1 MPEFELAKNKNI
13 LKMFRKENTILI
25 YVVLVAIFLG
35 IIFASFFVF
44 YNNHVNSSTIQSGV
58 FIKGTNVSGLTK
70 EQAIETISKALEGQM
85 NEHIILKYKN
95 YEYYVAIEQ
104 IEAEF
109 DIEASVEFAY
119 NIARNGSLIQNV
131 KDYIAVLMTHID
143 IDPILK
149 YNNQAL
155 QKYIEDIEAKL
166 PDQLEQSSFYLEDD
180 DELVIT
186 NGKIGAGIYVDDL
199 KETIVSALQDISYSN
214 MYIDIPTY
222 EKYPEEIDVD
232 KIHDEIYVEAKSAY
246 YTTDPYMVYPHV
258 VGVDFNV
265 EGVKQHIKDNP
276 NVDEYIIGLD
286 LTIPEVVTDNIGME
300 AFPHLLATYSTKYVN
315 NANRTTN
322 LRLASNKINGEVVMP
337 GETFSFNKVVG
348 KRTESAGY
356 KNAAIFQDGQVTD
369 GLAGGICQIS
379 STLYNAVLFADMT
392 ITSRRNHMFVPSYV
406 VGGRDATVVWGST
419 DFKFKNERDYPIKI
433 ESSVTNGLTTISIY
447 GFRRETEYDISI
459 ETQLVKTI
467 KYKTEYQKKSGYSK
481 GQIIQS
487 GANGSVVDSWRV
499 YKLNGEIIKREKL
512 SRDTYN
518 AQNRIIAK

>member
-1 MPEFELAKNKNI
+1 MPKFELAENKNI
-13 LKMFRKENTILI
+13 VKMFRRDNTILI
-25 YVVLVAIFLG
+25 YVILVAIFVG
-35 IIFASFFVF
+35 IIFASFFAF
-44 YNNHVNSSTIQSGV
+44 YYNHMNSNTIQSGV

-70 EQAIETISKALEGQM
+70 EQAANAIREALKNQM

-109 DIEASVEFAY
+109 DIEASVNFAY
-119 NIARNGSLIQNV
+119 NIARNGTLIQNV

-149 YNNQAL
+149 YNKQAL
-155 QKYIEDIEAKL
+155 QDYLEDIETKL

-186 NGKIGAGIYVDDL
+186 NGKIGAGIYFDDL
-199 KETIVSALQDISYSN
+199 KKTIIAALQDISYSK

-222 EKYPEEIDVD
+222 DKYPEPINVES
-232 KIHDEIYVEAKSAY
+232 IHDEIFVEPQNAY
-246 YTTDPYMVYPHV
+246 FTTDPYMVYPHV
-258 VGVDFNV
+258 VGVDFDI
-265 EGVKQHIKDNP
+265 EKVKNHIAENP
-276 NVDEYIIGLD
+276 NVEEYIIELGLTTPD
-286 LTIPEVVTDNIGME
+286 IVTDDIGME

-322 LRLASNKINGEVVMP
+322 LRLASNKIDGEVVMP
-337 GETFSFNKVVG
+337 GEVFSFNKVVG
-348 KRTESAGY
+348 KRTVAAGY
-356 KNAAIFQDGQVTD
+356 KNAAIFADGQVTD

-379 STLYNAVLFADMT
+379 STLYNTALFADMT

-419 DFKFKNERDYPIKI
+419 DFKFRNDRDYPIKI
-433 ESSVTNGLTTISIY
+433 ESSVSNGIAKVSIY

-459 ETQLVKTI
+459 ETKLVKTI
-467 KYKTEYQKKSGYSK
+467 KYSTQYQKKAGYSS
-481 GQIIQS
+481 GQVIQ
-487 GANGSVVDSWRV
+487 GGVNGSVVDSWRV
-499 YKLNGEIIKREKL
+499 YKLNGDIVKREKL
-512 SRDTYN
+512 SRDTYS

>member
-13 LKMFRKENTILI
+13 VKMFRRDNTILI
-25 YVVLVAIFLG
+25 YVILVAIFVG

-44 YNNHVNSSTIQSGV
+44 YNNHMNSDTIQAGV
-58 FIKGTNVSGLTK
+58 FIKGTNVSGLSKDEAKKAIK
-70 EQAIETISKALEGQM
+70 EALKNQM

-109 DIEASVEFAY
+109 DIDASVNFAY

-131 KDYIAVLMTHID
+131 KDYVAVLMTHID

-149 YNNQAL
+149 YDDYAL
-155 QKYIEDIEAKL
+155 QSYIEDIETKL

-186 NGKIGAGIYVDDL
+186 NGKNGAGIYIDDL
-199 KETIVSALQDISYSN
+199 KKTIISALQDISYSN

-222 EKYPEEIDVD
+222 VKYPEPINVETIHEEIF
-232 KIHDEIYVEAKSAY
+232 VEPQSAY
-246 YTTDPYMVYPHV
+246 YTTDPYRVYPHV
-258 VGVDFNV
+258 VGVDFSVDDVKNHIAENPDV
-265 EGVKQHIKDNP
+265 E
-276 NVDEYIIGLD
+276 EYIIELN
-286 LTIPEVVTDNIGME
+286 LTTPEVVTDDIGME
-300 AFPHLLATYSTKYVN
+300 AFPHLLATYSTEYTN

-337 GETFSFNKVVG
+337 GEIFSFNKVVG
-348 KRTESAGY
+348 KRTEAAGY
-356 KNAAIFQDGQVTD
+356 KNAAIFQDGQVVD

-379 STLYNAVLFADMT
+379 STLYNTALFADMT

-406 VGGRDATVVWGST
+406 TGGRDATVVWGST
-419 DFKFKNERDYPIKI
+419 DFKFKNDRDYPIKI
-433 ESSVTNGLTTISIY
+433 ESSVANGVATVSIY
-447 GFRRETEYDISI
+447 GYRRETEYDISI
-459 ETQLVKTI
+459 ETSKVRTI
-467 KYKTEYQKKSGYSK
+467 KYKTQYQKKSGYST

-487 GANGSVVDSWRV
+487 GVNGSVVDSWRV
-499 YKLNGEIIKREKL
+499 YTLDGEIVKKEKL
-512 SRDTYN
+512 SRDTYS
-518 AQNRIIAK
+518 AQNKIIAK